1 MQKLYRWTKNYQ
13 YRDTPTLLLIFLLLQ
28 LHTSICVRIQPWWRN
43 WSSGSNP
50 VNGNWAWLPGLLY
63 PPERRRW
70 VVRASSNSHPFLPSC
85 DVTGGERATAAP
97 TRLTTSEATQLFLS
111 WTPRLTLDQINAIP
125 ILTIPTCL
133 LASSPNH
140 GVIFGDA
147 NGREGAPIFLLFSTV
162 TNLFLQWRWRSI
174 HFEPTQG
181 VSVQKANGRDLGQVQ
196 EHLMVARYRRA
207 NNK

>member
-28 LHTSICVRIQPWWRN
+28 LHTSIGVRIQPWWRN

-97 TRLTTSEATQLFLS
+97 TRLTTSEAQARLFLS
-111 WTPRLTLDQINAIP
+111 WTPRLTLDHINQRNFDQHHLLARVIAQSWCDFRWREWQRGSPYILALLHSDEPFPPMTVAFHSFWTNSGSECSKSQWKRLGPSSGAFDGRAIP
-125 ILTIPTCL
+125 
-133 LASSPNH
+133 
-140 GVIFGDA
+140 
-147 NGREGAPIFLLFSTV
+147 EGK
-162 TNLFLQWRWRSI
+162 Q
-174 HFEPTQG
+174 
-181 VSVQKANGRDLGQVQ
+181 
-196 EHLMVARYRRA
+196 
-207 NNK
+207 